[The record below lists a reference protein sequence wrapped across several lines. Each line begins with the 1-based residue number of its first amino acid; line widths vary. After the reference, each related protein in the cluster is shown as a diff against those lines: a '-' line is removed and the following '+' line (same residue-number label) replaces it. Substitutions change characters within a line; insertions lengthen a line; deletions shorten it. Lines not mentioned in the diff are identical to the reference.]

1 MNNKTVRLIQTNEE
15 FKIFADQYRMKI
27 IDVYTEYNKPMTV
40 KMVADILGEVPAKIH
55 YHVQKLLKIDILIL
69 DHIEIINGIN
79 AKYYVLKD
87 QFFRISIQDD
97 TSPKMKSFQVDA
109 TVNVFAKYLSSF
121 KTDIIDRA
129 ENAKLEGN
137 FQKDDGFILY
147 RKVYLNED
155 ELNEFRDIV
164 DDFINKHRTL
174 DNSKKK
180 YSIIAG
186 SMKKDKSSE

>member
-1 MNNKTVRLIQTNEE
+1 MNNKNVRLIQTNEE
-15 FKIFADQYRMKI
+15 FKIFANQYRMKI

-55 YHVQKLLKIDILIL
+55 YHVQKLLKIEILVL

-121 KTDIIDRA
+121 KFDIIQRA
-129 ENAKLEGN
+129 ENAKLAGN

-147 RKVYLNED
+147 RKVYLTED
-155 ELNEFRDIV
+155 ELNEFKGIV
-164 DDFINKHRTL
+164 DNFINKHRDS
-174 DNSKKK
+174 DNSKNKF
-180 YSIIAG
+180 SIISG
-186 SMKKDKSSE
+186 SMKIDKSSE